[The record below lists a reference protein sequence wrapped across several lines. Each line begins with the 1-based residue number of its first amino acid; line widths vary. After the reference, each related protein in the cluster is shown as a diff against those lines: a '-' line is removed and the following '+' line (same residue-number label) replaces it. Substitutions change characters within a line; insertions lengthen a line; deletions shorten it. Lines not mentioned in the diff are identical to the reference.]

1 MAWQFSC
8 PGLICNA
15 SSPSKC
21 CPVPPSATHAA
32 GSWWCGDAQTR
43 APDADSCARR
53 CPALGSMSLSHRV
66 PLSSICRLGSMSL
79 SHRVPLPSIRR
90 LGSMSLSHR
99 VPLSS
104 IRRLDS
110 VSPVRV
116 CVSTCLLLLL
126 GTCPVSHPAFL
137 PCALHSSVK
146 SAHHQAKRGLLLT
159 QS

>member
-66 PLSSICRLGSMSL
+66 PLS
-79 SHRVPLPSIRR
+79 SIRR

>member
-21 CPVPPSATHAA
+21 CPAPPSATHAA

-66 PLSSICRLGSMSL
+66 PLSSIC
-79 SHRVPLPSIRR
+79 R